1 MKLNRLEILILVL
14 ISVIGIGTFVVSST
28 LAEQSGSSPDSEVD
42 SVLKETYNTLV
53 GLGYG
58 SEEGSNGA
66 IWNRIISSSTWVPDG
81 GVTEGDVKAGV
92 SFYEGTRT
100 LKTGSMK
107 LIDWEKQSLL
117 QMDNRDLT
125 DYGETSSWVKTN
137 TTPEVWY
144 DEVTGL
150 YWSAVQGSFTNEF
163 NRSLCGFYS
172 TIPRGNYNGGDVT
185 NCGNAI
191 EECATLSLDANGDG
205 TANTNWYLP
214 SQLELMQAYV
224 NGIYKKTNTT
234 WVGTSYH
241 WSSTETQTTN
251 SYAWYTYLSLGYTVG
266 NTKTTS
272 YSVRCVLRDL

>member
-28 LAEQSGSSPDSEVD
+28 LAEQSVGSPESGEDSI
-42 SVLKETYNTLV
+42 LKETYNTLV

-58 SEEGSNGA
+58 SEVGSNGP

-172 TIPRGNYNGGDVT
+172 TIPRGNYNGGDVA

-191 EECATLSLDANGDG
+191 ETCATLSLDANGDG
-205 TANTNWYLP
+205 TDNTNWYLP

-224 NGIYKKTNTT
+224 NGIYKKTSTA

-241 WSSTETQTTN
+241 WSSTEYSSTR
-251 SYAWYTYLSLGYTVG
+251 AWTSILNYGATYT
-266 NTKTTS
+266 NTKTSS